1 MLSRSAWRSGR
12 LNPSAL
18 SELRC
23 DGSLDSVSSDR
34 VPRWPICEPPLG
46 RSRGWGAIPM
56 ERSTRCADCVPD
68 GVEAFVRS
76 RRGRAYCG
84 ARAGTPG
91 LRTAIACFPD
101 PRCAVRVRLL
111 ANALARCSRP
121 VGRGRDRLGTPM
133 FVVPY
138 LTVSVR
144 QAGVARVEVGAAD
157 RNGRPGL
164 IRSRR
169 HREMEPARY
178 EKPFERVPQLRLLAV
193 ELGGDPLLAQG
204 RNALSDVGPAGPA
217 VCRGRRA
224 TSGQSAHGF
233 ANALE
238 AEWAVDKPDQRLR

>member
-1 MLSRSAWRSGR
+1 
-12 LNPSAL
+12 
-18 SELRC
+18 
-23 DGSLDSVSSDR
+23 
-34 VPRWPICEPPLG
+34 
-46 RSRGWGAIPM
+46 
-56 ERSTRCADCVPD
+56 
-68 GVEAFVRS
+68 
-76 RRGRAYCG
+76 
-84 ARAGTPG
+84 
-91 LRTAIACFPD
+91 
-101 PRCAVRVRLL
+101 
-111 ANALARCSRP
+111 
-121 VGRGRDRLGTPM
+121 M

-217 VCRGRRA
+217 VAEVDAPPVDSPLTALQTRSGP
-224 TSGQSAHGF
+224 SGQLTSPISGCRDRETEVRDR
-233 ANALE
+233 AL
-238 AEWAVDKPDQRLR
+238 P